1 MRAAVI
7 TEFNKPWE
15 LKQVADPKPGPGQ
28 VLIGIEACGMC
39 GTDLHVHHGVMPL
52 TPPIIAGHEPV
63 GKIVELGAGVHGLQI
78 GDRVGVS
85 WLQKGCGRCR
95 FCQEKRAVYCA
106 EQQTWMHVGG
116 GNADLMIAWAEGCTL
131 VPSGVRPEDAAPVFC
146 AGFTVFSGL
155 RNASPRPGERVA
167 VLGVGGLGH
176 LALQYA
182 KALGLETIAMT
193 ASPDKKK
200 ELTEM
205 GADHVVVTGSDGG
218 KALLEIGG
226 ADIVLSTTNSPEQVA
241 QAFSGMRPEGR
252 LVNMG
257 LTQGPIVIGDL
268 MGLILQQ
275 KRILGSTQNHR
286 RDLVEALDLVSRGKV
301 RPKVEVYP
309 LDRVN
314 EVRDRLQAGKVRYR
328 AVFVRK

>member
-7 TEFNKPWE
+7 TQFKSPWE
-15 LKQVADPKPGPGQ
+15 LKQVADPKPNPGQ
-28 VLIGIEACGMC
+28 VLIRIEACGMC
-39 GTDLHVHHGVMPL
+39 GTDLHVHNGLLPL

-63 GKIVELGAGVHGLQI
+63 GKIVEVGAGVHGFKV

-85 WLQKGCGRCR
+85 WLQKGCGHCR
-95 FCQEKRAVYCA
+95 FCREKRSVYCP

-116 GNADLMIAWAEGCTL
+116 GNAELMIAWADGCTL
-131 VPSGVRPEDAAPVFC
+131 VPEGLRPEEAAPVFC
-146 AGFTVFSGL
+146 AGYTVFSGL
-155 RNASPRPGERVA
+155 RNASPRPGDRVA
-167 VLGVGGLGH
+167 VLGLGGLGH

-182 KALGLETIAMT
+182 KAVGLETIAVT
-193 ASPDKKK
+193 GSEGKRK

-205 GADHVVVTGSDGG
+205 GADHVVVAGDDAG
-218 KALLEIGG
+218 KALLAIGG
-226 ADIVLSTTNSPEQVA
+226 ADVVLSTTNSPAQVA
-241 QAFSGMRPEGR
+241 QAFTGLRPEGR

-275 KRILGSTQNHR
+275 KQIMGSTQDDR
-286 RDLVEALDLVSRGKV
+286 RDLVEALDLVACGKV
-301 RPKVEVYP
+301 RPRVEVYP

-314 EVRDRLQAGKVRYR
+314 EVRDRLAAGKVRYR
-328 AVFVRK
+328 AVFVQG